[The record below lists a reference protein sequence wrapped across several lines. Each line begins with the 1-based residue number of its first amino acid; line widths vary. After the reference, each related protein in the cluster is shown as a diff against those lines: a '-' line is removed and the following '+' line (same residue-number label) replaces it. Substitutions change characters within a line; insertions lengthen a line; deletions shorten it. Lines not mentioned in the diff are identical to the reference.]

1 MGKRVLI
8 TGSTDGIGRETALQ
22 LARKGWDVVIHGRKE
37 ERVAAAVERIRQ
49 TTGNPDI
56 TGVVGDLASLKAVT
70 ALAATCLE
78 RFERLDALVANAGV
92 FQTRFER
99 SADGYEM
106 TFAVNHLAHFLLV
119 RRLLPLLERSPGGR
133 IVIVSSMAHASRI
146 DFGNLQGEK
155 GFDGYEAYGVSKL
168 CNLLFGYKLARD
180 LKETGITVNSLHPGV
195 INTKLL
201 KAGWGGIG
209 APVRQGAET
218 PVYLVDSP
226 EVAGM
231 TGQYFVNRAPSH
243 SAPVSYDLPTQQ
255 RLWELSEELCEKALA
270 QDPF

>member
-8 TGSTDGIGRETALQ
+8 TGSTDGIGRKTALQ

-37 ERVAAAVERIRQ
+37 ERVAATVERIRQ
-49 TTGNPDI
+49 DTGNPDI

-119 RRLLPLLERSPGGR
+119 RRLLPLLERSSEGR

-180 LKETGITVNSLHPGV
+180 LKETGISVNSLHPGV

-209 APVRQGAET
+209 APVHQGAET

-231 TGQYFVNRAPSH
+231 TGQYFVNRVPSH

-255 RLWELSEELCEKALA
+255 RLWELSEELCEKALS